1 MKESSGAF
9 RFFGFLALVFAVFAG
24 ITPLFVAYEI
34 SIIPFIVISVVV
46 FAGVGLLLIRKAT
59 RIRRRNRAAQESGI
73 STNATVVQHE
83 RAFNIFSSTRYYVL
97 VLQVDNENNQVL
109 TRFKSSSCALFDK
122 YPVGTTI
129 PVLFHRASGAVVFQ
143 KD

>member
-59 RIRRRNRAAQESGI
+59 SIRRRNRAAQESGI

-109 TRFKSSSCALFDK
+109 TRFKSSNSALFDK
-122 YPVGTTI
+122 YPVGSTI
-129 PVLFHRASGAVVFQ
+129 TVLFHRESSAVVFQ